1 MKWHTFFCLILSYCA
16 FACQN
21 EQESDKLKLG
31 QVELTVTGSSEA
43 IPHFNEGLLLLHSF
57 EYFDARKAFQKAQ
70 EIDDQFGM
78 AYWGELMTY
87 NHSLWQRQMNDEAQE
102 VLEKMGPDSESRLSL
117 FKTELEK
124 DLFNSIEKL
133 YGEGTK
139 YERDIAYRD
148 YMAALNKKYPDN
160 HEISA
165 FYAISILGSS
175 RNGRDE
181 KLYDKCA
188 KIAQGILKENNQHPG
203 ALHYLIHAYDD
214 PDHAHL
220 AHDAANSYSKVAPDA
235 THALHMPSH
244 IYVALGQWN
253 DVVVS
258 NIASWNASMK
268 KKLGKEEGIEGSY
281 HALNWLQ
288 YGLLQRGETALAQEL
303 LEDMV
308 RYYQLN
314 PTKQAK
320 SYLLA
325 MKGAQVVETN
335 QWTDLDSLIINLETK
350 DLNILKQGEQYF
362 LLGMKAYKENNL
374 SSLQSII
381 QQFDKDLY
389 AASLNVGDKGFA
401 MCSTGGFATKPP
413 NQLDID
419 MVSIMLSE
427 LQSAALFLEGKND
440 EALSKLSE
448 AVKMDEGLSYAF
460 GPPIILKPVQEMYA
474 EALFNLGKYDES
486 LLAYKAS
493 LDRHP
498 KRLLSLNGKLSCF
511 KALNQT
517 DKIDKVSKELKEM
530 TSTKQRES
538 IIKA

>member
-1 MKWHTFFCLILSYCA
+1 MKLQTIFLLVFTFIFI
-16 FACQN
+16 ACN
-21 EQESDKLKLG
+21 NDNKPSDLKLG
-31 QVELTVTGSSEA
+31 EIELSVTGSSEA
-43 IPHFNEGLLLLHSF
+43 IPYFNKGLLLLHSF

-70 EIDDQFGM
+70 EIDNNFGM
-78 AYWGELMTY
+78 AYWGELMSY
-87 NHSLWQRQMNDEAQE
+87 NHSLWQRQMTDEAE
-102 VLEKMGPDSESRLSL
+102 LVLEKMGPDSESRMSL

-124 DLFNSIEKL
+124 DLFKSIETL

-148 YMAALNKKYPDN
+148 YMERLNEKYPNN

-175 RNGRDE
+175 RNGRDG

-188 KIAQGILKENNQHPG
+188 KIAQGILEENKQHPG

-220 AHDAANSYSKVAPDA
+220 AHDAANNYSKIAPDA

-244 IYVALGQWN
+244 IYVALGHWN

-258 NIASWNASMK
+258 NIASWNASIK
-268 KKLGKEEGIEGSY
+268 KKLGKEGIEGSY

-288 YGLLQRGETALAQEL
+288 YGLLQRGETSLAQEL
-303 LEDMV
+303 MDDMQ

-325 MKGAQVVETN
+325 MKGAQIVESN
-335 QWTDLDSLIINLETK
+335 QWTNLDSLIENLETK

-362 LLGMKAYKENNL
+362 LKGMHAYYENNI

-381 QQFDKDLY
+381 EEFDKDIY

-401 MCSTGGFATKPP
+401 MCSTGGFASKPP

-427 LQSAALFLEGKND
+427 LQATALFMEDKHD
-440 EALSKLSE
+440 EALNILAA
-448 AVKMDEGLSYAF
+448 AVKLDEGLNYAF

-474 EALFNLGKYDES
+474 EALFKLGKYDEA
-486 LLAYKAS
+486 LVAYEAS
-493 LDRHP
+493 LNRHP
-498 KRLLSLNGKLSCF
+498 RRLLSLNGQLACL
-511 KALNQT
+511 KALNKT
-517 DKIDKVSKELKEM
+517 TKVDLLTKELQEM
-530 TSTKQRES
+530 TS
-538 IIKA
+538 IKKRKTILKA